1 MWYLQGFDRKT
12 EELVQENRLSRVDG
26 ATIRRVLKI
35 DDDLPIEPF
44 GFDIPTTELA
54 REFAA
59 LSDKPAVVDPE
70 LWYQLGFYTD

>member
-1 MWYLQGFDRKT
+1 MWYLQGFDRRT
-12 EELVQENRLSRVDG
+12 EELVKENRLSSVDT
-26 ATIRRVLKI
+26 ATIRRLLKI

-59 LSDKPAVVDPE
+59 FSDTPVVVNPE
-70 LWYQLGFYTD
+70 LWYQLGFYAD